1 MRLRKLRKE
10 MGTYKRTNKNM
21 FSKYNV
27 VYEADNRKNGKI
39 EKEAKKIVFT
49 EDKAVNEAD

>member
-10 MGTYKRTNKNM
+10 MGTYKRTNINM
-21 FSKYNV
+21 SFMKLT
-27 VYEADNRKNGKI
+27 NRKKGKS
-39 EKEAKKIVFT
+39 EKEARKIVFT

>member
-21 FSKYNV
+21 STKYNV
-27 VYEADNRKNGKI
+27 LYEADYRKKGKI
-39 EKEAKKIVFT
+39 EKEAKKNRFYRR
-49 EDKAVNEAD
+49 